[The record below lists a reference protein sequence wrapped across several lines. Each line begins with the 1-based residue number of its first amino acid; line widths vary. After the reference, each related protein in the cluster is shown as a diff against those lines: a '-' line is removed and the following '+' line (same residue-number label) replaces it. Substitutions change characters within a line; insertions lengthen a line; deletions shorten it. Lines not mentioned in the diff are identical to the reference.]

1 MRGRDRH
8 GKKGRADVSTS
19 NSEKFSRVFEQ
30 IDDIKERVT
39 KIEVFE
45 GIEKEQLKEVSQKID
60 EMRDTLNRIVGKD
73 SARAAVYGVIG
84 SIVAAIVT
92 WILTL
97 IKGS

>member
-1 MRGRDRH
+1 MP
-8 GKKGRADVSTS
+8 TP

-45 GIEKEQLKEVSQKID
+45 SVEKAQLKEVSLKLD
-60 EMRDTLNRIVGKD
+60 EMRDTLNQIVGKD
-73 SARAAVYGVIG
+73 SVRAAVYGVIG
-84 SIVAAIVT
+84 SVVAAVVV

-97 IKGS
+97 VRDNS